1 MSRLDVVSVDDELL
15 LRAFGQRLRQCRRDQ
30 RLGTVD
36 LAARAGISRNT
47 LRCVERGDAGTA
59 IGTYLRVMS
68 VLGLQATLS
77 FKSVSADGDDPACYD
92 AQAQPVV
99 EKRSAHF
106 MQDVQSLALHREA
119 VRRAR
124 SNPALIAQAQ
134 EVLAR
139 WLAAGPSTTTSLW
152 LEWKHILDARAWRK
166 VSATTGRG
174 QQLRQASPLLTA
186 LEPEVRQ
193 AILDRVAELKRTSSA
208 N

>member
-1 MSRLDVVSVDDELL
+1 MTRPDIVSVEHELL
-15 LRAFGQRLRQCRRDQ
+15 LQALGLQLRQHRRTN

-47 LRCVERGDAGTA
+47 LRCVEQGDPGTA

-68 VLGLQATLS
+68 VLGLQPTLS
-77 FKSVSADGDDPACYD
+77 FKSGSADGDDPAGSEP
-92 AQAQPVV
+92 QALPVAV
-99 EKRSAHF
+99 KRSAHA

-119 VRRAR
+119 VRHAK
-124 SNPALIAQAQ
+124 SDPTLVAQAQ
-134 EVLAR
+134 DVLAR
-139 WLAAGPSTTTSLW
+139 WLAAGPSATTSLW
-152 LEWKHILDARAWRK
+152 LEWQHILDARAWRK
-166 VSATTGRG
+166 VLAFTARG

-193 AILDRVAELKRTSSA
+193 AILDRVAELKRTSR